1 MFGIGPQEL
10 VVVALI
16 ALVVFGPRRLPQMA
30 RELGRFVSEAHHSI
44 EEFKEELGSE
54 EVNEVRSDV
63 QESNNERAPSED
75 PDTLHRNP

>member
-1 MFGIGPQEL
+1 MFGISPQEL

-30 RELGRFVSEAHHSI
+30 RELGRFVSDARHSI
-44 EEFKEELGSE
+44 DEFKEELGSE
-54 EVNEVRSDV
+54 EVNEVPSDV
-63 QESNNERAPSED
+63 QESNNERAPSEG